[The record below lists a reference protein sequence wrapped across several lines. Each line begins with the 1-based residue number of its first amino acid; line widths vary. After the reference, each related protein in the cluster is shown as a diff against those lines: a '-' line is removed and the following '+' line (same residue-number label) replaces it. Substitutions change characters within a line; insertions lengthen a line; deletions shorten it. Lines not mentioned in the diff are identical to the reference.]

1 MNNPFYK
8 LDKGKIKVL
17 EILNA
22 IACFWILIL
31 MILIAVDV
39 FGRVLFN
46 MPFKGTPELVSN
58 SIIAIAFL
66 EIPFVLHRGDH
77 VRSTILL
84 DKIKPGLRTVME
96 LIAIIIGIV
105 MFVLLIKSSWPDFIK
120 ALKVG
125 EFEGEGALRV
135 PTTPARAAII
145 IGSFLM
151 IVEYIFLFVKKVLK
165 SKGKSE
171 ENDIDKGGDVL

>member
-1 MNNPFYK
+1 MNNSFLK
-8 LDKGKIKVL
+8 LDKGKTKLL

-22 IACFWILIL
+22 IACFWIFVL

-39 FGRVLFN
+39 FGRVFFN

-84 DKIKPGLRTVME
+84 DKIKPGLRTILE

-105 MFVLLIKSSWPDFIK
+105 MFILLIKSSWPDFIK
-120 ALKVG
+120 ALSVG

-135 PTTPARAAII
+135 PTTPARATII
-145 IGSFLM
+145 IGSILM
-151 IVEYIFLFVKKVLK
+151 IVEYIFIFIKKILK
-165 SKGKSE
+165 LKGKTK
-171 ENDIDKGGDVL
+171 ENDIHKGGDVL